1 MGKMELMTSM
11 DSFPS
16 KTYTQSHVQRMTIC
30 PAAANNSLTPR
41 EVNKKNAAILKVI
54 ARNEKNKINIKT
66 RKFASKYR
74 LKFAQ
79 PFLIKINDKL
89 QRKARKKTFCGRA
102 LPMLQ
107 CTQSSVENDG
117 QSNKTSAVHGHNF
130 ILSRF

>member
-16 KTYTQSHVQRMTIC
+16 KTYTESHVQRMTIC

-79 PFLIKINDKL
+79 PLLIKINDKL
-89 QRKARKKTFCGRA
+89 QRKARKKLSAEEHC
-102 LPMLQ
+102 Q
-107 CTQSSVENDG
+107 CYNVHKVVS
-117 QSNKTSAVHGHNF
+117 KTMVRLTEPQLFMGIISY
-130 ILSRF
+130 